1 MSAKLS
7 LRDVVVRRGT
17 VEILRVPQLDVLEG
31 EVLAVLGPN
40 GAGKSTLL
48 QALALLERPVQGEV
62 LFEGRPVAGRELA
75 LRRRMAAVFQESLL
89 LDRTVQANAEL
100 GLALHRVERSERS
113 ERVRP
118 WLRRF
123 RIEHLANRSARSLS
137 GGEAQRVS
145 LARAFALEP
154 EVLLLD
160 EPYSALDQPT

>member
-100 GLALHRVERSERS
+100 GLALHRVER
-113 ERVRP
+113 
-118 WLRRF
+118 
-123 RIEHLANRSARSLS
+123 
-137 GGEAQRVS
+137 
-145 LARAFALEP
+145 
-154 EVLLLD
+154 
-160 EPYSALDQPT
+160 